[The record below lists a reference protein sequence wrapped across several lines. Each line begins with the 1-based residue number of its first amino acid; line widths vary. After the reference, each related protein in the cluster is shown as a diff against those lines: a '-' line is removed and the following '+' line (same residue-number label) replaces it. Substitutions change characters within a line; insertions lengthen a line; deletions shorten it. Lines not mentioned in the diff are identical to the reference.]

1 MHWRDQRLCGFR
13 SGPNC
18 GSQRSLAKSTPSF
31 QWLRN
36 CDLRI
41 AVRCC
46 ALTLLRNEYLFA
58 LLFSIERSNVQ
69 LSNIDQRYFV
79 IRTQPIQLAGCSALA
94 LWDLGLALMPIDS
107 AAPAYQ
113 LSDLKPADRLAVL
126 RRTPFAF
133 LDLELCGFCVNLFD
147 LTRPTPIPERTE
159 HLAVSSTIGAL
170 LTDAV

>member
-1 MHWRDQRLCGFR
+1 MAEELRRPDCRPLLCID
-13 SGPNC
+13 
-18 GSQRSLAKSTPSF
+18 ATPK
-31 QWLRN
+31 R
-36 CDLRI
+36 
-41 AVRCC
+41 
-46 ALTLLRNEYLFA
+46 YLFA

-133 LDLELCGFCVNLFD
+133 LDLEFRGFCVNFFD
-147 LTRPTPIPERTE
+147 LTRPTPTPARTE
-159 HLAVSSTIGAL
+159 HLPVRSTIGTL
-170 LTDAV
+170 LTYAV